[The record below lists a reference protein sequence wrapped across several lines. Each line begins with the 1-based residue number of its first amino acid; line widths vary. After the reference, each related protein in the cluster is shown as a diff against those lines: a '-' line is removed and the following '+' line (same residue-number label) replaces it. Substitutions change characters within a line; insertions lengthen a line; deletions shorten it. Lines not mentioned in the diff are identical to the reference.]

1 MDYLE
6 TFVSECTASPKSE
19 LYMWL
24 MLLELRKTI
33 RKQIKMIS
41 EISIFAPPPPTSE
54 LFYKSD
60 VMNSYRVPKSNNS
73 SERQERGTSSGL
85 LLRAVVYSLPAWLWG
100 SFINLDLDSS
110 PNSCCGEEKRD
121 ERKPQRDPARPW
133 KIRSTEKKNAVR
145 TCKDIFFIGLVI
157 SSLNTLF

>member
-6 TFVSECTASPKSE
+6 SFVSECTASPKSE
-19 LYMWL
+19 LYTWL

-41 EISIFAPPPPTSE
+41 EISIFAPPPPSE

-85 LLRAVVYSLPAWLWG
+85 LLRAVVYSLPA
-100 SFINLDLDSS
+100 
-110 PNSCCGEEKRD
+110 
-121 ERKPQRDPARPW
+121 
-133 KIRSTEKKNAVR
+133 
-145 TCKDIFFIGLVI
+145 
-157 SSLNTLF
+157 